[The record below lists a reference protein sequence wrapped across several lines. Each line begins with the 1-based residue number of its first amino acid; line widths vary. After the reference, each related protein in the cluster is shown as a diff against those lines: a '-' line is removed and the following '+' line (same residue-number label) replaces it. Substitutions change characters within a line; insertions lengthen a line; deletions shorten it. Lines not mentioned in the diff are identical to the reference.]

1 MINIKSIKKVVDI
14 YKSKWY
20 NKRGLKNNS
29 KIIIK
34 KVGKKL

>member
-29 KIIIK
+29 KKNNNK
-34 KVGKKL
+34 KGR